1 VAQNDRFLL
10 KLKTTLSGQAM
21 LNVFGYTQSNVGA
34 GSASDLNTSFE
45 SNIIPALKPMLNENL
60 AFIGLSTVNLDDPA
74 DFEDVTFTQ
83 PDIGSVSG
91 DVYPP
96 YVAYTFRYH
105 RASTV
110 YRNGAKRFAGVPEA
124 ASANGVT
131 LATGYPA
138 LVAAAA
144 TALEADLVEAGNT
157 YRPGIVRK
165 GGGPPLAYI
174 AWGAITGVA
183 FVHFGSQNSR
193 KPF

>member
-1 VAQNDRFLL
+1 MAQNDRFIL
-10 KLKTTLSGQAM
+10 KLKSALSGQAL
-21 LNVFGYTQSNVGA
+21 LNVFGYTQVNVGA
-34 GSASDLNTSFE
+34 GSAGDLNTGFE
-45 SNIIPALKPMLNENL
+45 SNIIPALKALTNENL
-60 AFIGLSTVNLDDPA
+60 AFIGLETANLDDPT
-74 DFEDVTFTQ
+74 DFENVLFTQ
-83 PDIGSVSG
+83 PDIGAISG

-96 YVAYTFRYH
+96 YMAYTFRYN

-138 LVAAAA
+138 LVAALG
-144 TALEADLVEAGNT
+144 TALESDIVEGGNT
-157 YRPGIVRK
+157 YRPGIIRK
-165 GGGPPLAYI
+165 QHDPPHGYI
-174 AWGAITGVA
+174 EWGAISSVA